1 MSKKYQLKTTI
12 RPEIGKKQR
21 FNPCHVFPCCRPPVR
36 DPVYESFDPRF
47 AIQRIDRNQIQTSYS
62 ALEILIDYP
71 LSSRRT
77 KTGTV
82 YVTMFP
88 SSFFFSFFFTV
99 STSLNVDGLS
109 LHLSHVLAHLP
120 RFSLRSLSSHC
131 LTCTLSISCTLSL
144 SWIISLTFFFKQHAA
159 HRKPRMYRKDTQNV
173 VPNCEKS

>member
-21 FNPCHVFPCCRPPVR
+21 FNPFHVFPCCRPPVR

-82 YVTMFP
+82 YVTMF
-88 SSFFFSFFFTV
+88 SSSFFSFFSFFTV
-99 STSLNVDGLS
+99 ATSLN
-109 LHLSHVLAHLP
+109 
-120 RFSLRSLSSHC
+120 FEC
-131 LTCTLSISCTLSL
+131 
-144 SWIISLTFFFKQHAA
+144 
-159 HRKPRMYRKDTQNV
+159 
-173 VPNCEKS
+173 